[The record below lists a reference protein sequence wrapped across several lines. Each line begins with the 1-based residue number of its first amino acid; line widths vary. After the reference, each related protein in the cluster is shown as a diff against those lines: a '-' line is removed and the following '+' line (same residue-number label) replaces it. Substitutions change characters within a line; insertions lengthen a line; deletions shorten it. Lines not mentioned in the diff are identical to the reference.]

1 MSMTDNRFGHWRSW
15 SLAAVVV
22 AGCLFMMDA
31 GCKVGPNFTPPT
43 APTAQRWAEAPTT
56 QVSTE
61 SGVQAQWWKSFN
73 DPELDR
79 LVETAY
85 GQNLTLQVAG
95 LRVLEARALRGIEV
109 GRFFPQMQQV
119 NAS

>member
-1 MSMTDNRFGHWRSW
+1 
-15 SLAAVVV
+15 
-22 AGCLFMMDA
+22 GCPFRT
-31 GCKVGPNFTPPT
+31 GGRCKVGPSFTPPP
-43 APTAQRWAEAPTT
+43 APGTQRWAEAPTT

-73 DPELDR
+73 DPVLDK

-95 LRVLEARALRGIEV
+95 LRVLEARAVRGIEV
-109 GRFFPQMQQV
+109 GQFFPQMQQV
-119 NAS
+119 NGSYRHVGVSKNIARLVEPRC